1 MFHSVL
7 VGADDSSTAREAV
20 RIAAEIAAVH
30 GGQLH
35 IVTAYDKQKVS
46 ARDLPA
52 EFRYSSNFNPA
63 DALLSDLSAMTKKF
77 GLKPVV
83 HAASGAPEDAIVR
96 IAEQEQADLIV
107 VGNKG
112 MKGARRLLGS
122 VPNAI
127 AHKAPCSVLIVD
139 TTPAGD
145 GQ

>member
-1 MFHSVL
+1 
-7 VGADDSSTAREAV
+7 
-20 RIAAEIAAVH
+20 
-30 GGQLH
+30 
-35 IVTAYDKQKVS
+35 
-46 ARDLPA
+46 
-52 EFRYSSNFNPA
+52 
-63 DALLSDLSAMTKKF
+63 MTKQF

-107 VGNKG
+107 VGNRG

-139 TTPAGD
+139 TTPAVD